1 MTAEEH
7 NKTLATLYFV
17 YAGIHGLTLIAL
29 LLLVFA
35 VQSAT
40 SAGNLLSSFWITISL
55 VVFLV
60 LLFVVGIWPLL
71 VGFGLRK
78 RRSWVKP
85 LGIPLAVISMV
96 NIPIGTALGIYTIK
110 FFRSAGGAKL
120 YGGTALT
127 ATESEL
133 QEAELQDAMSG
144 AKPLMT
150 WADRLK

>member
-1 MTAEEH
+1 MTPEEH

-29 LLLVFA
+29 LLLAFA

-40 SAGNLLSSFWITISL
+40 GNLLSSFWMMISL

-71 VGFGLRK
+71 VGFGFRK
-78 RRSWVKP
+78 RRSWVKVV
-85 LGIPLAVISMV
+85 GIPLAVVSMA

-110 FFRSAGGAKL
+110 FLRSPGGAKL
-120 YGGTALT
+120 YGGKASNETDHD
-127 ATESEL
+127 L
-133 QEAELQDAMSG
+133 QEAM
-144 AKPLMT
+144 
-150 WADRLK
+150 

>member
-1 MTAEEH
+1 VTAEEH

-29 LLLVFA
+29 LMLVFV

-40 SAGNLLSSFWITISL
+40 GAGSLMSSFWMTISL
-55 VVFLV
+55 VIFLV
-60 LLFVVGIWPLL
+60 LLFAVGIWPLV
-71 VGFGLRK
+71 VGFGFKK

-85 LGIPLAVISMV
+85 LGIGLAVVSMV

-110 FFRSAGGAKL
+110 FFRSQGGIQL
-120 YGGTALT
+120 YGGQAST
-127 ATESEL
+127 ATDNEL
-133 QEAELQDAMSG
+133 QEAVGG
-144 AKPLMT
+144 AKPLMN

>member
-1 MTAEEH
+1 MNAEEH

-29 LLLVFA
+29 LMLVFA

-40 SAGNLLSSFWITISL
+40 GAANLMSSFWMTISL
-55 VVFLV
+55 LVFLV
-60 LLFVVGIWPLL
+60 LLVAVGIWPLL
-71 VGFGLRK
+71 VGFGFKK

-85 LGIPLAVISMV
+85 LGIGLAIVSML

-110 FFRSAGGAKL
+110 FFRSPDGIRL
-120 YGGTALT
+120 YGGKAST
-127 ATESEL
+127 ATDSEL
-133 QEAELQDAMSG
+133 QEAMGG
-144 AKPLMT
+144 AKPLMN